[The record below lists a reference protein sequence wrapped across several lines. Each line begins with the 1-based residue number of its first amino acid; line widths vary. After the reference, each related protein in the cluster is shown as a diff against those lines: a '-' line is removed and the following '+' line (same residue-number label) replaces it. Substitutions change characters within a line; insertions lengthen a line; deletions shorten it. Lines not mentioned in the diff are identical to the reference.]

1 MSSMGRIKR
10 LIDPVAWDPMDENLV
25 LKQLSLNPN

>member
-1 MSSMGRIKR
+1 MSSTGRIKR
-10 LIDPVAWDPMDENLV
+10 LIDPGAWDPMDKNLV